1 MSRCRYLPCAPVAL
15 RLRSTLPV
23 SDICSFVAGCFCRS
37 AVDASLVCPWEKGYA
52 LTCYACG
59 LSSLFQSF
67 GVSQCPDLMCDLLV
81 HTLQVRTPVVF
92 VVVVSWWCLARGIRG
107 GCLVYAICELNIA
120 LPWPNKRLLL
130 PLSQVLQV
138 SPSSWRILRSGTGAA
153 GCRLYHSG
161 HTAVR
166 TKQTGALSMQ
176 AALVTLSPIS
186 PMPTSRSSVQ
196 RLCSRCPCTYIHPS
210 SASPVVWRTGMSCT
224 VLLYMHLSAKP
235 ESCASVQINYS
246 FQS

>member
-1 MSRCRYLPCAPVAL
+1 
-15 RLRSTLPV
+15 
-23 SDICSFVAGCFCRS
+23 
-37 AVDASLVCPWEKGYA
+37 
-52 LTCYACG
+52 
-59 LSSLFQSF
+59 
-67 GVSQCPDLMCDLLV
+67 MCDLLV

-176 AALVTLSPIS
+176 AALVTLSPIIHAHIQILCAATVLTV
-186 PMPTSRSSVQ
+186 PMYLHTSVQ
-196 RLCSRCPCTYIHPS
+196 RLSRCLAH
-210 SASPVVWRTGMSCT
+210 RD
-224 VLLYMHLSAKP
+224 VLH
-235 ESCASVQINYS
+235 CATLHAPLCQTRVLCVGTD
-246 FQS
+246 